1 MYQSFDDD
9 DDDDHTSIH
18 KAIIQEYSEEKEVK
32 KMKSYEMNEQKR
44 KKE

>member
-32 KMKSYEMNEQKR
+32 KNEKLR
-44 KKE
+44 NEWTKTK